1 MQQDEKIGNGPR
13 KLEAQDWP
21 TLVARIV
28 GDVARIGQTEI
39 RLFQASLNPILS
51 AAIDR
56 LLGSTIALAAFL
68 AGGLCL
74 LAAAVVFVHRWLWW
88 DASLAIAGV
97 VSFVAGYAA
106 ARVAALGASQSV
118 DTLQRSFQRET
129 VSRERATSISTAT
142 GIPTSTQSAPLSA
155 KHAEVGV
162 PGSTLAQNDDRNR

>member
-1 MQQDEKIGNGPR
+1 MQQNEKIGDGPR

-28 GDVARIGQTEI
+28 ADVARIMQTEI

-56 LLGSTIALAAFL
+56 LLGSTLALAAFL

-74 LAAAVVFVHRWLWW
+74 LAAGVLFLHRWLWW
-88 DASLAIAGV
+88 DASLAIAGI

-106 ARVAALGASQSV
+106 ARVAALRARQSV
-118 DTLQRSFQRET
+118 DTLQRSFGRQP
-129 VSRERATSISTAT
+129 VSKERTTSISTAT
-142 GIPTSTQSAPLSA
+142 GIATATQSAPPSA
-155 KHAEVGV
+155 KHAE
-162 PGSTLAQNDDRNR
+162 PGARESTLP